1 MRQSSGSL
9 KTDLAEGA
17 GGVFGVFGDPIAHS
31 RSPAM
36 HGAAFAALGLGHS
49 YLAFRVSSSGLPAA
63 LRGAAALGFRGV
75 NLTVPHKR
83 AALDL
88 VDELSP
94 AARRIGAI
102 NTVIFQRGR
111 LRGENTDSPGFA
123 RALRELSAGSP
134 KRAMVL
140 GGGGAAR
147 AVVDALLGEA
157 GVQELLWVSRD
168 PSRLSFDSGHAA
180 GRLRCLDYQAIA
192 GGLGVELLVNCTTV
206 GMHGGPTNFPVDL
219 PLGTL
224 EPAADG
230 RARVVDIVYPRPEGG
245 LLDQAAALGAAA
257 ADGREMLLWQGV
269 IALEHW
275 LGFLL
280 PEVAVAAM
288 RAALWAP

>member
-1 MRQSSGSL
+1 M
-9 KTDLAEGA
+9 
-17 GGVFGVFGDPIAHS
+17 
-31 RSPAM
+31 
-36 HGAAFAALGLGHS
+36 
-49 YLAFRVSSSGLPAA
+49 
-63 LRGAAALGFRGV
+63 
-75 NLTVPHKR
+75 
-83 AALDL
+83 
-88 VDELSP
+88 
-94 AARRIGAI
+94 
-102 NTVIFQRGR
+102 
-111 LRGENTDSPGFA
+111 
-123 RALRELSAGSP
+123 
-134 KRAMVL
+134 
-140 GGGGAAR
+140 
-147 AVVDALLGEA
+147 
-157 GVQELLWVSRD
+157 QELLWVSRD